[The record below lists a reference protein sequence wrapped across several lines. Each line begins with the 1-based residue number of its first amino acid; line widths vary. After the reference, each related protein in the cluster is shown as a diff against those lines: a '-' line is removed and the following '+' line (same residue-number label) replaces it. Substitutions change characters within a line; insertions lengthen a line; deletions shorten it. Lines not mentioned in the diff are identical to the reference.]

1 MPIQRLDEAMTPDR
15 AVTLTC
21 ALSVLL
27 VLLCEDARA
36 WDAGWR
42 LTSAPLPVA
51 APVIEV
57 PSAAAVCGPSSHG
70 NGTVYG
76 CYDAIAGVIFL
87 QAGLSATDR
96 ACMLRH
102 ERFHEAGWTHNAE
115 STLTTRPSCGPEGI

>member
-1 MPIQRLDEAMTPDR
+1 MNPDR
-15 AVTLTC
+15 AVALTC

-42 LTSAPLPVA
+42 KVRAPLPVA

-57 PSAAAVCGPSSHG
+57 PSAAAVCGPSSHR

-76 CYDAIAGVIFL
+76 CYDGIAGVIFL
-87 QAGLSATDR
+87 QAGMSKTDR
-96 ACMLRH
+96 KCALAH
-102 ERFHEAGWTHNAE
+102 ERWHEAGYTHNQE
-115 STLTTRPSCGPEGI
+115 STLTSRMSCGPEGI